1 LEKVGGALAKAL
13 GLPSLPASVETIIAK
28 LLLDAGFD
36 GLLTEVPTV
45 FDKPS
50 FGDVPRFDAVPA
62 EVLANTALPT
72 VLRPKPGMK

>member
-1 LEKVGGALAKAL
+1 MEKVEASLAKAL
-13 GLPSLPASVETIIAK
+13 RVSSLPASVETTIAK

-50 FGDVPRFDAVPA
+50 FADVSRFDAVPA
-62 EVLANTALPT
+62 DVLASTVLPT
-72 VLRPKPGMK
+72 ILRPRPSMK